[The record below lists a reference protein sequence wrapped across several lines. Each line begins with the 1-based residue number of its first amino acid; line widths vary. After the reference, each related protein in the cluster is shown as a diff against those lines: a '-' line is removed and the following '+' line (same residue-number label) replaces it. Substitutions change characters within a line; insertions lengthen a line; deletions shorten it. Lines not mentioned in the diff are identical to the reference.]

1 MLRKT
6 KAIRILVDEQKHT
19 EIKAAA
25 ERQRYRTLSSYVT
38 DLIERDLQAHPAGTP
53 STETTAITRLQRQ
66 LVSDADPKPVRSLS
80 GITDFLLAIDI
91 GNTNVHF
98 GLWIDGEWVITWRAR
113 TVPDKMPDE
122 YAVLLG
128 NFLESSDLTFAAIS
142 GVAISSVVPRLTTS
156 FVELVQRYIHVEPLV
171 VTHQTKT
178 GVRIDID
185 QPAQA
190 GADRIVNSA
199 AVVAL
204 YGAPAI
210 VIDFG
215 TATTFDIVSPDGAY
229 RGGAIAPGINISQD
243 ALVNNTARLHKVDLL
258 PPPCVIGT
266 NTIHA
271 MQSGI
276 FLGYVAMIEGMVKRF
291 KVAMHDE
298 HVQVIA
304 TGGLAILFN
313 ENTDAID
320 LIAPELTLEGL
331 RVIYQMNQ

>member
-1 MLRKT
+1 MPPE
-6 KAIRILVDEQKHT
+6 KAQKP
-19 EIKAAA
+19 APPPADA
-25 ERQRYRTLSSYVT
+25 PRTV
-38 DLIERDLQAHPAGTP
+38 
-53 STETTAITRLQRQ
+53 TRLA
-66 LVSDADPKPVRSLS
+66 LPDRSS
-80 GITDFLLAIDI
+80 LLAVDI
-91 GNTNVHF
+91 GNTNVTF
-98 GLWIDGEWVITWRAR
+98 GLWHAGEWRITWRAR

-122 YAVLLG
+122 YAVLLA
-128 NFLESSDLTFAAIS
+128 NFLESAALTYAAVS
-142 GVAISSVVPRLTTS
+142 GVAISSVVPRLTTT

-171 VTHQTKT
+171 VTHQTRT
-178 GVRIDID
+178 GVKIEID

-215 TATTFDIVSPDGAY
+215 TATTFDIVSADGAY
-229 RGGAIAPGINISQD
+229 RGGAIAPGLVVSQD
-243 ALVNNTARLHKVDLL
+243 ALVSHTARLHKVDLQ

-276 FLGYVAMIEGMVKRF
+276 FLGYVAMIEGMVARF
-291 KVAMHDE
+291 KAAMQE
-298 HVQVIA
+298 ENVKVIA
-304 TGGLAILFN
+304 TGGLAVLFN

-331 RVIYQMNQ
+331 RLIYEMNQ